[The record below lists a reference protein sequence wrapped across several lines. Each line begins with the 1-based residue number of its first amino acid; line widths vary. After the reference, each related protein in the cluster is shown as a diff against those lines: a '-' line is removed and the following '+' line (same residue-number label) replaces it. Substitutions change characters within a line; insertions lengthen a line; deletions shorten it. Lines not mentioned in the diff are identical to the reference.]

1 MRARS
6 RPTND
11 SIECLISYASHC
23 VMYMDSVTGISM
35 HLFGRLADSFSFLPC
50 LGSCFSRLPPPPP
63 RPRPVPPDSPVAKLI
78 VSSLCT
84 SIHNRNFSSLDL
96 SCVRDARTLKQ
107 HLLAGQCTESQCT
120 ISRIGS
126 ARTVDRSICL
136 SASSSSSPIKVWNA
150 GVPRVR
156 RKGGSSGRGKRR
168 AMSHSQH
175 LDWWRAAVGL
185 ELTMLSPRTTY
196 NPSSTCSTPSSRE

>member
-1 MRARS
+1 MFNLICFTLRNVHGLSHRYIYAFVRAS
-6 RPTND
+6 RRFFFFP
-11 SIECLISYASHC
+11 SL
-23 VMYMDSVTGISM
+23 
-35 HLFGRLADSFSFLPC
+35 
-50 LGSCFSRLPPPPP
+50 SRLVLFPPPPPPP